1 MGRRAEDKRLH
12 VRFPF
17 RKRVSYAVMGD
28 DLHLPSKFPAHTETI
43 DLSKCGLRICLESRA
58 VDVGFMLVVR
68 IPVSELR
75 TTVPVLAE
83 VRWVTK
89 NEHGVCHAGLEFMS

>member
-1 MGRRAEDKRLH
+1 MDRQAEDKRLD

-17 RKRVSYAVMGD
+17 RIRVSYKVMGD
-28 DLHLPSKFPAHTETI
+28 GLHLPSRFPAQTETV
-43 DLSKCGLRICLESRA
+43 DLSKCGLGICLEGHA

-68 IPVSELR
+68 VPVWEVR

-83 VRWVTK
+83 VRWVTE
-89 NEHGVCHAGLEFMS
+89 NGHGICHAGLEFLS

>member
-1 MGRRAEDKRLH
+1 MDRRAEDKRLH

-17 RKRVSYAVMGD
+17 RTRVSYTVMGD
-28 DLHLPSKFPAHTETI
+28 DLHLPSKFPAQAETV
-43 DLSKCGLRICLESRA
+43 DLTKCGLRICLEGGA

-68 IPVSELR
+68 VPVWEVR

-83 VRWVTK
+83 VRWVSE
-89 NEHGVCHAGLEFMS
+89 NERGVCYAGLQFIP